1 MKAILIDDESHNLT
15 NLQVLL
21 NTYCPQ
27 VEVCALAH
35 SSEQGKIA
43 VNTYS
48 PDLIFLDIQMP
59 EKDGFDFLRSLNF
72 YDFEVIF
79 VTAFDHYAIQ
89 AMRFA
94 AVDYLLKPINI
105 KELVEAVNRAFKQ
118 HQLKSQSK
126 QIEYLMDWFKVQSQ
140 KEEQRIALSTVE
152 ETRFAKVSE
161 IIRCESSNNYTTF
174 FLTDSSKLLVSKPIY
189 EYDELLSG
197 YGFIRCHQSHLI
209 NKSFIK
215 SWLKEWGDF
224 LLLTNGTQIPI
235 SRGKKQLVKEAL
247 KM

>member
-35 SSEQGKIA
+35 SAEQGKIA

-79 VTAFDHYAIQ
+79 VTAFDYYAIQ

-105 KELVEAVNRAFKQ
+105 KELVEAVNRGFKQ

-126 QIEYLMDWFKVQSQ
+126 QVEYLMDWFKVQSQ

-189 EYDELLSG
+189 EYDELLCG